1 MDDQH
6 KDEDGGDPRAQTR
19 LSSGPQRI
27 AEVLLDMFE
36 LITILAVTM
45 PEQSDAIDSEVQ
57 SALEDCRDRVKPTL
71 DYAQRTGKWR

>member
-1 MDDQH
+1 MDDH
-6 KDEDGGDPRAQTR
+6 DEGRDGGNPRAQTR

-36 LITILAVTM
+36 LLTLLAVAM
-45 PEQSDAIDSEVQ
+45 PQQGDAIDGEMQ